1 MTLYSDNFWAEEMSI
16 DLGVL
21 ETERFSHPYQL
32 HLHNKLS
39 AKAAEY
45 WAKENALR
53 LRMETASEIETYRH
67 TEECAVEKEKRSAL
81 VRGGKKAGKVTA
93 YEFTDQQLEIA
104 RRSLSAGDSV

>member
-1 MTLYSDNFWAEEMSI
+1 MTLYSDNFWAEEMGI

-39 AKAAEY
+39 AKAADY

-53 LRMETASEIETYRH
+53 LRMETAAEIESYKNS
-67 TEECAVEKEKRSAL
+67 EECVEQKAQRSAL
-81 VRGGKKAGKVTA
+81 VRGKKKAGKVTA
-93 YEFTDQQLEIA
+93 YEFTEQQLEIA
-104 RRSLSAGDSV
+104 RRSLSGRDSV